1 LTGIFFLVDV
11 PKPVEPM
18 LELLS
23 RWLIQEPAHILL
35 VAAVNL
41 ALWAACRATVLRTV
55 PKSNLLWVPALAWLA
70 YAGWEWLVLVKSP
83 EANIRVDLLL
93 IWPVIGLVTIWTFV
107 RAAGGWWSV
116 GRHSR

>member
-1 LTGIFFLVDV
+1 LTGIFFLVEV
-11 PKPVEPM
+11 AEPVEPM

-116 GRHSR
+116 SRHSR